1 MADSRVN
8 MPNVFTPNGDQINDT
23 YKPVFDKM
31 TTFETY
37 LFTIYDRW
45 GQKVFETSNPK
56 DSWDGRRNGTNMPI
70 DSYIAIFR
78 ARLDLCG
85 SMRDVNLKTSFTLI
99 R

>member
-45 GQKVFETSNPK
+45 GQKVFETSDPNITI
-56 DSWDGRRNGTNMPI
+56 DLHGLEHDELNECRIALIVSRIQSRNAG
-70 DSYIAIFR
+70 AFK
-78 ARLDLCG
+78 
-85 SMRDVNLKTSFTLI
+85 KTSKLKWN
-99 R
+99 